1 MTHLKPF
8 GGKPIVAYQVDRDD
22 WEGSVVVFGNHFF
35 AVRRKGASMLD
46 CEEEYCHVSR
56 AKEFD
61 QYVEK
66 GFVPVKALLEAGWW
80 IHSAHDGV
88 RLDESVDNLEADFDE
103 CEDGMY
109 IEEDLV
115 FSLDEKSVWKNWE
128 EMERHAHFINDAL
141 IRKAWFTE
149 AVKVAY
155 PQFTF
160 TEVWGGPHHI
170 THTAFFDFPGSRYK
184 GNVMWDW
191 DENEVP
197 SVQDFRCYV
206 CQGDQEALDKYLQ
219 SLV

>member
-1 MTHLKPF
+1 MTKP
-8 GGKPIVAYQVDRDD
+8 KVAYQIDREDG
-22 WEGSVVVFGNHFF
+22 EGSVIVFSNHGLE
-35 AVRRKGASMLD
+35 ARRKGSYRLECEFED
-46 CEEEYCHVSR
+46 CTSHRVR
-56 AKEFD
+56 QFD
-61 QYVEK
+61 QYADK

-88 RLDESVDNLEADFDE
+88 RLDESVGDLEACSDE

-109 IEEDLV
+109 IEKDLV

-128 EMERHAHFINDAL
+128 EMERHAHFINNAL
-141 IRKAWFTE
+141 IRKAWFME

-191 DENEVP
+191 DEDKVP

-206 CQGDQEALDKYLQ
+206 CQGDQEALDKYLA

>member
-1 MTHLKPF
+1 MSNSKPV
-8 GGKPIVAYQVDRDD
+8 VAYQVDRNDG
-22 WEGSVVVFGNHFF
+22 EGSVVIFSTHGLE
-35 AVRRKGASMLD
+35 ARRKGAYRLECEFED
-46 CEEEYCHVSR
+46 CTSHRV
-56 AKEFD
+56 KQFD
-61 QYVEK
+61 QYADK
-66 GFVPVKALLEAGWW
+66 GFVPIKALLEDGWW
-80 IHSAHDGV
+80 VYSAFDGV
-88 RLDESVDNLEADFDE
+88 RLDEPVGGLEADFYE
-103 CEDGMY
+103 CEDGLY

-128 EMERHAHFINDAL
+128 EMERHAHFINNAL
-141 IRKAWFTE
+141 IRKAWFME

-184 GNVMWDW
+184 GNIMWDW
-191 DENEVP
+191 DENKVP
-197 SVQDFRCYV
+197 SVKDFRCYV